1 MPFSDPYRFF
11 LLFLLLV
18 IPGLFNNTF
27 GQNLLL
33 NGRVLDAE
41 TKEPL
46 PFVNVVYT
54 EKGTGTTTN
63 LSGYFSIPVSENLS
77 NLRFSY
83 VGYEI
88 LSLSV
93 KDTDFS
99 KLIVAELQKKSFEI
113 EEVNIY
119 PGINPAHRIIMLAI
133 ENRDLNNPEKMRSF
147 SYKSYNKMIFTFE
160 KDTAQSA
167 EIRIEKIESIP
178 ADSAKIESDTFQISK
193 TDSSNIRLQN
203 FLEKQ
208 DLFIM
213 ESVSKRE
220 YLYPGRNNEVVLA
233 SRVSGFQEPSFV
245 LLATQLQSFSFY
257 EELITISSQ
266 RYLNPISRGSTSRYS
281 FILEDSLFTAQKDTV
296 FIISFRPY
304 RDRNFQGLK
313 GVLSINSRGYAI
325 QNVIAE
331 PSEKGM
337 FFSVK
342 IQQNYRL
349 IENRQWFPVELNTE
363 IYFPNVR
370 ANNTH
375 YATGKGTTYL
385 SDIVLTPNLPRRN
398 FSFVEL
404 RVDQKAHQQSD
415 EFWNQYRAEPLTEKN
430 ILTYQRIDSIGQT
443 KRFDRGL
450 RTIETLASGFIPAG
464 IFNID
469 YTSLLDFNL
478 QEGVRPGLHL
488 KTNQRV
494 SSRLSIGG
502 RIAYGFRD
510 KEIKYGGYGELLI
523 YRPYKLTL
531 GIYHSKDTKEAGD
544 YAFYSSSAIFSSE
557 ASRRFVIQ
565 NLDYVTENGIKLKFQ
580 GLQYFSGE
588 ISISQSQHQVPG
600 EYLFFSEGEWLN
612 SFNFLES
619 GLRIRYAYKEKF
631 FQTPRGEKISLGTK
645 APVFFVNVIK
655 GYDNSPGEFS
665 YLRTEARITQSITRP
680 KTGTTSLTVE
690 GGTVIGEIPASKL
703 FFGRSSYASFSM
715 EAENSFG
722 TMRMNEFLNRDFV
735 NVFFRHNFHSLLFK
749 KGKFS
754 PEIVAVT
761 NMGWG
766 SFNNVTNHQGL
777 DYKTMEKGYFESG
790 ILFNNIRNR
799 LFFGYGVGVYYRY
812 GPYAFNKTIDN
823 FAFKLSF
830 TVNL

>member
-1 MPFSDPYRFF
+1 MPFSALHRSY
-11 LLFLLLV
+11 LLFLLLGF
-18 IPGLFNNTF
+18 PGLLSNTS
-27 GQNLLL
+27 GQNPVLT
-33 NGRVLDAE
+33 GRVLDAE

-54 EKGTGTTTN
+54 DKGTGTTTN
-63 LSGYFSIPVSENLS
+63 LNGYFSIPVSENLS

-93 KDTDFS
+93 KDADFS
-99 KLIVAELQKKSFEI
+99 KPVVAELQKKSFEI

-119 PGINPAHRIIMLAI
+119 PGINPAHRIIMLALG
-133 ENRDLNNPEKMRSF
+133 NRDLNNPEKMRSF
-147 SYKSYNKMIFTFE
+147 SYKSYNKMVFTFE
-160 KDTAQSA
+160 KDTAQSPA
-167 EIRIEKIESIP
+167 MRTEKIESIP
-178 ADSAKIESDTFQISK
+178 ADSAKI
-193 TDSSNIRLQN
+193 DSSNIRLQN

-220 YLYPGRNNEVVLA
+220 YLYPGKNNEVVLA

-257 EELITISSQ
+257 NELITISDQ
-266 RYLNPISRGSTSRYS
+266 HFLNPISRGSTSRYS
-281 FILEDSLFTAQKDTV
+281 FILEDSLFTAENDTV

-304 RDRNFQGLK
+304 TDRNFQGLK

-325 QNVIAE
+325 QSVIAE
-331 PSEKGM
+331 PSEKGK
-337 FFSVK
+337 FFNVK

-349 IENRQWFPVELNTE
+349 IDNKQWFPVELNTE
-363 IYFPNVR
+363 IHLPNMR

-375 YATGKGTTYL
+375 YAAGKGTSYL
-385 SDIVLTPNLPRRN
+385 SDIELTPNLPRRN
-398 FSFVEL
+398 FSYVEL

-430 ILTYQRIDSIGQT
+430 IVTYQRIDSIGQT
-443 KRFDRGL
+443 NRFDRGL
-450 RTIETLASGFIPAG
+450 RTIETLASGYIPAG
-464 IFNID
+464 VFNID
-469 YTSLLDFNL
+469 YTSLLDFNM
-478 QEGVRPGLHL
+478 QEGVRTGLHL
-488 KTNQRV
+488 RTNQRI
-494 SSRLSIGG
+494 SNRLSIGG
-502 RIAYGFRD
+502 KFAYGFRD
-510 KEIKYGGYGELLI
+510 EVIKYGGYGEVLI
-523 YRPYKLTL
+523 YRPYRLSL
-531 GIYHSKDTKEAGD
+531 GLYHSYDTKEAGG
-544 YAFYSSSAIFSSE
+544 YAFYIPSGVLSSE
-557 ASRRFVIQ
+557 ASRRFVVQ
-565 NLDYVTENGIKLKFQ
+565 NLDYVTENGVKLKFQ

-588 ISISQSQHQVPG
+588 ISVTQSQHEMSG
-600 EYLFFSEGEWLN
+600 DYRFFSNEEWLN
-612 SFNFLES
+612 KFSFFETGIRL
-619 GLRIRYAYKEKF
+619 RYAYKEKF
-631 FQTPRGEKISLGTK
+631 FQTPKGEKISLGTK
-645 APVFFVNVIK
+645 APVFYINVTK
-655 GYDNSPGEFS
+655 GFDGNHGEFS
-665 YLRTEARITQSITRP
+665 YLRTEARITKSFTRP
-680 KTGTTSLTVE
+680 KTGTTSITVE
-690 GGTVIGEIPASKL
+690 GGAVSGDIPGSKL

-735 NVFFRHNFHSLLFK
+735 NVFFRHNFHGLLFK

-754 PEIVAVT
+754 PDIVAVT
-761 NMGWG
+761 NIGWG
-766 SFNNVTNHQGL
+766 SFENGSNHQEL

-790 ILFNNIRNR
+790 ILINNILNQ
-799 LFFGYGVGVYYRY
+799 LFLGYGAGVYYRY